1 MIDFLAP
8 LLTVTMFEKVMFL
21 FCLFVAF
28 STAYFA
34 FIKVKKV
41 NVQIANILLIIFSCL
56 AAYSFFGSLIAVLTI
71 NSLKGLSAEVTE
83 ILVVPLAL
91 SMIIQ
96 FLAFIVG
103 TAQIFKLSD

>member
-8 LLTVTMFEKVMFL
+8 LLTITMLEKVVFL
-21 FCLFVAF
+21 FLLFVALAV
-28 STAYFA
+28 AYFT
-34 FIKVKKV
+34 FVTIKKV
-41 NVQIANILLIIFSCL
+41 NVQVANIMLIIFSCV

-103 TAQIFKLSD
+103 TAQIFKLRD

>member
-8 LLTVTMFEKVMFL
+8 LLTITMLEKVMFL
-21 FCLFVAF
+21 FCLFVVLAV
-28 STAYFA
+28 AYFV
-34 FIKVKKV
+34 FIIVKKV
-41 NVQIANILLIIFSCL
+41 KVQIANIMLIIFSCV

-96 FLAFIVG
+96 FLAFIIG
-103 TAQIFKLSD
+103 TAQIFKLRD